1 MESDT
6 DTIALEA
13 TPRREQPDR
22 GARPLRIGL
31 MLRGIDE
38 YDGAGVYIRKLCDA
52 LFELDPDARSG
63 YWPEYEASLRE
74 RESLPREPSF
84 ADYVAGL
91 REDVAQLK

>member
-1 MESDT
+1 MGEHDELYEQLNQLIH
-6 DTIALEA
+6 DAEHLETGA
-13 TPRREQPDR
+13 EVAEAMGDR
-22 GARPLRIGL
+22 GYAEQARGEAAAKRA
-31 MLRGIDE
+31 R
-38 YDGAGVYIRKLCDA
+38 AA
-52 LFELDPDARSG
+52 ELDPDARSG